1 MFRER
6 DERILSSVAVYEA
19 EDAAEANLS
28 TLK

>member
-6 DERILSSVAVYEA
+6 DERISSSVAVYEA
-19 EDAAEANLS
+19 EDAAETNVS